1 MNYYGGKE
9 LAAAFRTVRKNTIQT
24 AQDIPEDKYDF
35 RASPESRT
43 VAQTLAHIACGTNF
57 ALHIHGERVDNL
69 AKLNFPEM
77 MQKAVAEEAKL
88 RTKSDILA
96 ALQANGE
103 KFAAFLESLPESV
116 LQERVAMPPG
126 ADPASK
132 TRFEMLLSPK
142 EHEMHHRGQL
152 MVIQRMLG
160 IVPHLTRQRQ
170 EQMARAMA
178 GNGQQH
184 APAAR

>member
-1 MNYYGGKE
+1 MSHYGGKD

-35 RASPESRT
+35 KPSPESRT
-43 VAQTLAHIACGTNF
+43 VAQTLAHIACGTGF
-57 ALHIHGERVDNL
+57 ALQIHGERVDNL

-77 MQKAVAEEAKL
+77 MQKAMAEEAKL
-88 RTKSDILA
+88 RTKAEILA
-96 ALQANGE
+96 ALQTNGE
-103 KFAAFLESLPESV
+103 KFAAFLESLPESA
-116 LQERVAMPPG
+116 LQENVAMPPG
-126 ADPASK
+126 AEPASR

-152 MVIQRMLG
+152 MVIQRIIG
-160 IVPHLTRQRQ
+160 VVPHLTRQRQ
-170 EQMARAMA
+170 EQMARATA
-178 GNGQQH
+178 GNGQQA